1 MKDTLICILLLLAVM
16 TVKAQTVN
24 YTYDD
29 AGNRTGRIISSAFRS
44 SPAPSSQAPEEEK
57 TATALPEVITEKD
70 FLIYPNPTYG
80 HFTVEIHYLSHDMKG
95 EAYLYDSNGRLVEE
109 KKIHSHHLHT
119 KLDFNLSHK
128 SEGMYILNIHLGENT
143 FTWKIIKK

>member
-1 MKDTLICILLLLAVM
+1 MKTIICILILFS
-16 TVKAQTVN
+16 TVSVFSQTVS
-24 YTYDD
+24 YTYD
-29 AGNRTGRIISSAFRS
+29 ASGNCLAARVVYPGGSFRS
-44 SPAPSSQAPEEEK
+44 SDALQEPNESEA
-57 TATALPEVITEKD
+57 ATALPEVITEKD
-70 FLIYPNPTYG
+70 FSIYPNPTHG

-95 EAYLYDSNGRLVEE
+95 EVYLYDSNGRLVEE

>member
-1 MKDTLICILLLLAVM
+1 MKNTLICILLLLAVM
-16 TVKAQTVN
+16 NGKAQSVS
-24 YTYDD
+24 YTYDND
-29 AGNRTGRIISSAFRS
+29 GNCTARVIPPAFRAS
-44 SPAPSSQAPEEEK
+44 LAPSSQAPEEEK
-57 TATALPEVITEKD
+57 TGTALPDVITEKD
-70 FLIYPNPTYG
+70 FLIYPNPTHG